1 MSHHDQIS
9 VRVLHE
15 NLSLTALPVACPAP
29 YLSGS
34 EINRPVSGC
43 QRLQHW
49 CNILKIDLQHGPLA
63 KRAVQ
68 RSGFKAT
75 MPLAKHDLMSLR
87 MLQVGKSF
95 FRSFKS
101 RLKSQN
107 APPERQ
113 AFRKVIHMKLDDHTR
128 PATSRRRSVSVA
140 LFPILHRSLRRLSG
154 RRMTDSHMR

>member
-63 KRAVQ
+63 KRVVQ
-68 RSGFKAT
+68 RPGFKAT

-87 MLQVGKSF
+87 MLQIDKSF

-101 RLKSQN
+101 CLKPQN
-107 APPERQ
+107 VTPERQ
-113 AFRKVIHMKLDDHTR
+113 TYRKVIDMKLDDHARPTR
-128 PATSRRRSVSVA
+128 SRWRAVGVA
-140 LFPILHRSLRRLSG
+140 LCPILHRGLQRPFG
-154 RRMTDSHMR
+154 